1 MALRRPTINAA
12 PHSTTNVT
20 QDRPAFSAAIGAK
33 VRLNISGSARRET
46 APSLPRQEARRG
58 PPPPCLGSGTR
69 GGPSIYGDASS
80 RIWSSITFQSG
91 ITAHQSNLSMQM
103 PRLAFAERRKHT
115 TKLFDFLM

>member
-33 VRLNISGSARRET
+33 VRLNISVSARRET

-58 PPPPCLGSGTR
+58 PPAPCLGSGTR
-69 GGPSIYGDASS
+69 GGPSIYGGASS
-80 RIWSSITFQSG
+80 RVWSSITFQSG
-91 ITAHQSNLSMQM
+91 QTDPPSNFTKES
-103 PRLAFAERRKHT
+103 PPPSFAEKPKHAT
-115 TKLFDFLM
+115 HQI